1 MAIGGAASGA
11 EVAGTKTALGRNVI
25 RSSPRAGFTL
35 LEVLVALAVLSLLLV
50 GLLQGS
56 RFVHFGL
63 DRQTRLLAGKEDLD
77 AVDRLLRRL
86 IERAKPGSKWEK
98 VEFAGTAHAV
108 AFTSIVPSPSGTFPT
123 QRADVVLL
131 VDSAHRLVLRWMPH
145 IHAIRTGPVP
155 SAATSEILRDVDR
168 IELAYWPTAQGG
180 WTQVW
185 QSPEPPRLVRLRI
198 VFVDPSRGFW
208 PDIVAAP
215 MLDPLF
221 QDRAK

>member
-1 MAIGGAASGA
+1 M
-11 EVAGTKTALGRNVI
+11 AGTKTALGRNI
-25 RSSPRAGFTL
+25 IPSSPWAGFTL
-35 LEVLVALAVLSLLLV
+35 LEVLVALAVLGLLLV

-56 RFVHFGL
+56 RFVHFGW

-77 AVDRLLRRL
+77 AVDRLVRRL

-108 AFTSIVPSPSGTFPT
+108 AFTTIAPSTAIVSSPPGTFQT

-131 VDSAHRLVLRWMPH
+131 VDGAHRLVLRWTPH

-155 SAATSEILRDVDR
+155 SAATSEILQGVDR

-180 WTQVW
+180 WTQLW

-198 VFVDPSRGFW
+198 VFEDSARGFW

-215 MLDPLF
+215 MLDASR
-221 QDRAK
+221 QDRME